1 MFWYRKTLRKSLAI
15 SPKEFANL
23 VREVQYPE
31 MPQPFP
37 PPLRNEIEEIRGV
50 FLLERMMPGLAFV
63 TSSPPGHL
71 LHLVIEG
78 EVCQRCNGRE
88 HHLRAGD
95 MLWYHESE
103 CVEGVCLAAPWR
115 FYSVVF
121 HAPSLPPPDF
131 TSRVARPAR
140 KMAMKHFADLLRAWN
155 DASEGAS
162 RRALR
167 CHAALSEIL
176 LLHHPVGAAG
186 AAPADWLVQLWW
198 NVENQVR
205 QNLSRPY
212 TLRDLAGIARTS
224 AATIHRASMAAVQ
237 TPPVRRIKSLR
248 LEMAYGLLVYSQ
260 MSVTEIAGQT
270 GYERVNEL
278 SRDFR
283 KAYRAAPSEV
293 RRARHVPD
301 RSVPD

>member
-1 MFWYRKTLRKSLAI
+1 
-15 SPKEFANL
+15 
-23 VREVQYPE
+23 
-31 MPQPFP
+31 MPPQFP
-37 PPLRNEIEEIRGV
+37 APLRNVIGEIRGV
-50 FLLERMMPGLAFV
+50 FLLERRVPGRAFW

-78 EVCQRCNGRE
+78 EVRQRCNGRE

-103 CVEGVCLAAPWR
+103 CVEGVCVAAPWR

-131 TSRVARPAR
+131 ASRVARPERRRAV
-140 KMAMKHFADLLRAWN
+140 KYFSELLGAWQ
-155 DASEGAS
+155 DASEGAA
-162 RRALR
+162 RRSLR
-167 CHAALSEIL
+167 CHAALAEIL
-176 LLHHPVGAAG
+176 LLHHPAGAAG
-186 AAPADWLVQLWW
+186 SAPAGWLVQLWW

-212 TLRDLAGIARTS
+212 ALEELAGMARTS

-237 TPPVRRIKSLR
+237 VSPVRRIKTLR
-248 LEMAYGLLVYSQ
+248 LEMAHGLLVYSQ
-260 MSVTEIAGQT
+260 MSVTEIAERT

-283 KAYRAAPSEV
+283 KAFGLAPSEV
-293 RRARHVPD
+293 RNRRDVPD
-301 RSVPD
+301 RSAPE